1 MSDFLWTDKS
11 SEKWYIIFDQ
21 GHEGPYSLLFLE
33 EKLKNQ
39 KINSQMKIWSE
50 GLQSEMTLEAVI
62 HLAESEYIVVNDD
75 GEFPPPLPP
84 LPFEED
90 NHETPPPVEIEDRVT
105 KFSRPEAVRE
115 EIEESEEGQ
124 IESEDEEGLQDFE
137 EVEVRKFTLKHKI
150 LAGVTGAAIMIGGVL
165 YLLQNNK
172 KEIEIHRPQGMSLKV
187 SERVENYLQ
196 FKSWGEPLFF
206 KEFTSDDLSVIWLA
220 SPGFQECEVTAHF
233 KSQKDK
239 LISMGDEVVE
249 FEGSGELK
257 NHLTELKKFSFLSG
271 KKIIPGMY
279 DMSISATN
287 CRWDGLTSRL
297 MNLGH
302 TPEESYQAKMS
313 VILYPKGV
321 EEFRE
326 LLDKVTKKKMEK
338 TLYEQNQ
345 ADMFWQN
352 VQEKLQTLLAIS
364 LQVEQHFLDFL
375 KKNERQ
381 YQANLKV
388 AIAEYT
394 KKYGHFLTQFV
405 VSNAESFKE
414 LSQLDVKGISSRKN
428 YELQI
433 SSAAKDL
440 GHISMKLIEDLN
452 DFKNPRRADLNQFEN
467 RLKRDFARFK
477 ENINQKIIQVSDD
490 RSLPQDEASEEQS
503 PSDK

>member
-39 KINSQMKIWSE
+39 KINSQVKIWAE
-50 GLQSEMTLEAVI
+50 GLESEMTLEAVI
-62 HLAESEYIVVNDD
+62 HLSESEYIIIDD
-75 GEFPPPLPP
+75 SGEFPPPLPP
-84 LPFEED
+84 LPIDNDSDKASTPVVESTRPLINSSRSELLSED
-90 NHETPPPVEIEDRVT
+90 
-105 KFSRPEAVRE
+105 
-115 EIEESEEGQ
+115 IEESD
-124 IESEDEEGLQDFE
+124 EDEVESTGE
-137 EVEVRKFTLKHKI
+137 EELAETEVKRFSFKHKI
-150 LAGVTGAAIMIGGVL
+150 LAGLTGVMIVIGGAL
-165 YLLQNNK
+165 YILQSNK
-172 KEIEIHRPQGMSLKV
+172 KDMGIHRPQGMSLKV

-220 SPGFQECEVTAHF
+220 SPGFQKCEVTAHF

-239 LISMGDEVVE
+239 LLTMGDEVVE
-249 FEGSGELK
+249 FEGNGELT

-279 DMSISATN
+279 DMSISASN
-287 CRWDGLTSRL
+287 CRWDGLISKL
-297 MNLGH
+297 MNLGR
-302 TPEESYQAKMS
+302 TQQENYQARMS

-326 LLDKVTKKKMEK
+326 LLDRMTKKKMEK

-345 ADMFWQN
+345 AEMFWQN

-381 YQANLKV
+381 YQANLKG

-394 KKYGHFLTQFV
+394 KKYGYFLTQFV

-414 LSQLDVKGISSRKN
+414 LSKLNVKGISSRKN

-440 GHISMKLIEDLN
+440 GHTSMKLIEDLN
-452 DFKNPRRADLNQFEN
+452 DFKNPRRTDLNQFEN
-467 RLKRDFARFK
+467 RVKRDFAKYK
-477 ENINQKIIQVSDD
+477 ENLNQKIIQVSDD
-490 RSLPQDEASEEQS
+490 RSLPPDADSAEQS
-503 PSDK
+503 PSQK

>member
-1 MSDFLWTDKS
+1 MSEFLWTDKS

-21 GHEGPYSLLFLE
+21 GHEGPYSLQFLE

-39 KINSQMKIWSE
+39 KINSQIKIWAE

-62 HLAESEYIVVNDD
+62 HLAESEYIVVDDND
-75 GEFPPPLPP
+75 EFPPPLPP
-84 LPFEED
+84 LPIEEED
-90 NHETPPPVEIEDRVT
+90 RIT
-105 KFSRPEAVRE
+105 KFSRPDAVRE
-115 EIEESEEGQ
+115 EIEESEEGEV
-124 IESEDEEGLQDFE
+124 ESEDEDGPE
-137 EVEVRKFTLKHKI
+137 EVEEIKRGFTLKHKI
-150 LAGVTGAAIMIGGVL
+150 LTSMTGAAILIGGIL
-165 YLLQNNK
+165 YFLQDNK
-172 KEIEIHRPQGMSLKV
+172 REMEIYRPQGMSLKV
-187 SERVENYLQ
+187 YERVENYLQ
-196 FKSWGEPLFF
+196 FKSWEEPLFF

-239 LISMGDEVVE
+239 LLSMGDEVVE

-279 DMSISATN
+279 DMSITARN

-297 MNLGH
+297 MNLGRA
-302 TPEESYQAKMS
+302 PEENYQARMS

-326 LLDKVTKKKMEK
+326 HLDKVTKKKVEK

-345 ADMFWQN
+345 AEMFWQN

-381 YQANLKV
+381 YQGNLKAAV
-388 AIAEYT
+388 AEYT
-394 KKYGHFLTQFV
+394 RKYGHFLTQFV
-405 VSNAESFKE
+405 VSNAQSFKE

-467 RLKRDFARFK
+467 RVKRDFAKFK
-477 ENINQKIIQVSDD
+477 ENLNQKIIQVSDD
-490 RSLPQDEASEEQS
+490 RSLPPGEASEEQS
-503 PSDK
+503 PSGK

>member
-11 SEKWYIIFDQ
+11 SEKWYIIFEQ
-21 GHEGPYSLLFLE
+21 GHEGPYSLQFLE

-39 KINSQMKIWSE
+39 KINSQVKIWAE

-62 HLAESEYIVVNDD
+62 HLAESEYIVVEDN

-84 LPFEED
+84 LPFEEEID
-90 NHETPPPVEIEDRVT
+90 DAPPLVEVEDRIT

-115 EIEESEEGQ
+115 EIAESDEGEV
-124 IESEDEEGLQDFE
+124 ESEDEDAAEEIE
-137 EVEVRKFTLKHKI
+137 EVKRGFTLIHKV
-150 LAGVTGAAIMIGGVL
+150 LAGVASTVIMVGGVL
-165 YLLQNNK
+165 YILQNNK
-172 KEIEIHRPQGMSLKV
+172 RNMEINRPQGMSLKV

-239 LISMGDEVVE
+239 LLSMGDEVVE

-279 DMSISATN
+279 DMSISASN

-297 MNLGH
+297 MNLGRA
-302 TPEESYQAKMS
+302 PQENYQARMS

-326 LLDKVTKKKMEK
+326 LLDKVIKKKMEK

-345 ADMFWQN
+345 AEMFWQN

-381 YQANLKV
+381 YQANLKAAV
-388 AIAEYT
+388 SEYT

-405 VSNAESFKE
+405 VSNAQSFKE

-452 DFKNPRRADLNQFEN
+452 DFKNPRRAELNQFEN
-467 RLKRDFARFK
+467 RIKRDFAKFK
-477 ENINQKIIQVSDD
+477 ENLNQKIIQVSDD
-490 RSLPQDEASEEQS
+490 RSLPPDAASEEQS
-503 PSDK
+503 PSGK